1 MAEKTMRAVVFKGP
15 HKVAIE
21 DRPVPQ
27 IKEDTDIIVEVIYSA
42 LCGRYRL
49 SKTILVHDT

>member
-1 MAEKTMRAVVFKGP
+1 MAGKTMKAVVFKGP

-42 LCGRYRL
+42 LCGRYEL
-49 SKTILVHDT
+49 SDPLLMDDA

>member
-1 MAEKTMRAVVFKGP
+1 MKAVVFKGP
-15 HKVAIE
+15 HKVAVE

-27 IKEDTDIIVEVIYSA
+27 IKEDTDIIVEVSYSA

-49 SKTILVHDT
+49 SKQFPIHDT